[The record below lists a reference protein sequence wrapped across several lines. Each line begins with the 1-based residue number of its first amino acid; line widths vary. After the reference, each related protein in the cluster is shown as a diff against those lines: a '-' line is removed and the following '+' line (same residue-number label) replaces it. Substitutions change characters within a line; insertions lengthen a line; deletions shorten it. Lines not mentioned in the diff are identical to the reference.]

1 MCLRVDRRRLPS
13 VSTIRHHCVTWNTT
27 CNYFEPTYFVQRL
40 TISGSVHS
48 SVKVNVQRRI
58 LDHGT
63 GISHSAPQHTQRG
76 STMHWNTQMLHVKR
90 RNVKAKYEYQLGMQR
105 TRMLDCIRSISHFTP
120 HTLNKLNKNVACS
133 INNVA
138 FKLWTLNFGWRMLN
152 CEVEYCNVKTSNNSK
167 QQCCKQKFEFWR
179 GCNAIEDGDLTAWG
193 VKADGWLGRRKYTNW
208 PWHLKQ
214 LWLYAQPSQ
223 CPPLWN
229 LKQ

>member
-1 MCLRVDRRRLPS
+1 MPS
-13 VSTIRHHCVTWNTT
+13 RWSQTSSQLFHYPPSLCHLEHWNTT
-27 CNYFEPTYFVQRL
+27 CNYFESTYFVQRL

-58 LDHGT
+58 LDRGT

-76 STMHWNTQMLHVKR
+76 STLHWKTRMLHVNW

-105 TRMLDCIRSISHFTP
+105 TRMLDRILHHIHWT
-120 HTLNKLNKNVACS
+120 LNKNVACS
-133 INNVA
+133 VNNVA
-138 FKLWTLNFGWRMLN
+138 FKLWTLNFEWRMLN

-179 GCNAIEDGDLTAWG
+179 GYNAIEDGDLTAWG
-193 VKADGWLGRRKYTNW
+193 VKADGWLGQRKYTNW
-208 PWHLKQ
+208 PWHLEQ